1 MRLNLSISVFFP
13 CYNDSHS
20 IAQLVIDSFST
31 LKKITNKFEVIVID
45 DGSTD
50 NSRNVLNNLL
60 KEYRQLKVIYHK
72 KNKGYGGAL
81 QTGFHIAKYEWIFY
95 TDGDGQYDVKKLPLL
110 IRLASNNVDFVNGIK
125 ISRKDPTYRI
135 IAGSIYSFF
144 IRWFF
149 WTPIHDI
156 DCDFR
161 LIRKKIL
168 KKIILQSA
176 SGSICVELV
185 KKAQRAGAK
194 FQEVGV
200 PHFERQW
207 GDSQFFQPR
216 RIFHTF
222 CELFIL
228 WVYLMILKKDYH

>member
-1 MRLNLSISVFFP
+1 MRLNPSISVFFP

-20 IAQLVIDSFST
+20 IGQLVTDAFTT
-31 LKKITNKFEVIVID
+31 LKKITNKFEVIVVD

-50 NSRNVLNNLL
+50 NSRNVLKNLL
-60 KEYRQLKVIYHK
+60 KEYKQLKVIYHR
-72 KNKGYGGAL
+72 KNKGYGEAL
-81 QTGFHIAKYEWIFY
+81 QTGFRTAKYEWIFY

-110 IRLASNNVDFVNGIK
+110 VKLTSDNVDFINGIK
-125 ISRKDPTYRI
+125 IARRDPTYRL
-135 IAGSIYSFF
+135 IAGNVYSFL
-144 IRWFF
+144 IRWLF
-149 WTPIHDI
+149 WTPVHDI

-161 LIRKKIL
+161 LIRKRIIEKITL
-168 KKIILQSA
+168 KST

-200 PHFERQW
+200 PHFERRW
-207 GDSQFFQPR
+207 GNSQFFRPR
-216 RIFHTF
+216 RILQTF

-228 WVYLMILKKDYH
+228 WINLIILRKDYR

>member
-1 MRLNLSISVFFP
+1 MRLNPSISVFFP

-20 IAQLVIDSFST
+20 IGQLVTDAFAT
-31 LKKITNKFEVIVID
+31 LKKITNRFEVIVID

-50 NSRNVLNNLL
+50 NSGNVLKNLS
-60 KEYRQLKVIYHK
+60 KEYKQLKVIYHRR
-72 KNKGYGGAL
+72 NKGYGGSL
-81 QTGFHIAKYEWIFY
+81 QTGFRTAKYEWIFY

-110 IRLASNNVDFVNGIK
+110 TQLALDSVDFINGIK

-135 IAGSIYSFF
+135 IAGSLYSFF

-161 LIRKKIL
+161 LIKKKIL
-168 KKIILQSA
+168 KNITLQST

-185 KKAQRAGAK
+185 KKAQRAGAR

-200 PHFERQW
+200 PHFERRW

-222 CELFIL
+222 FELFIL
-228 WVYLMILKKDYH
+228 WVNLMIFKRN

>member
-1 MRLNLSISVFFP
+1 MRLNPGISVFFP

-20 IAQLVIDSFST
+20 IGRLVTDAFAT
-31 LKKITNKFEVIVID
+31 LKKITTKFEVIVVD

-50 NSRNVLNNLL
+50 NSRKVLEKLSI
-60 KEYRQLKVIYHK
+60 EYKKLKVIYHA

-81 QTGFHIAKYEWIFY
+81 QSGFRNAVYEWIFY

-110 IRLASNNVDFVNGIK
+110 VQLTSANVDFINGIK
-125 ISRKDPTYRI
+125 ISRKDPTYRV

-144 IRWFF
+144 VRWLF

-161 LIRKKIL
+161 FIRKKIL
-168 KKIILQSA
+168 KKLILKST

-185 KKAQRAGAK
+185 KKAQRAGAR

-200 PHFERQW
+200 PHFERRW
-207 GDSQFFQPR
+207 GNSQFFQPR
-216 RIFHTF
+216 RIFQTF

-228 WVYLMILKKDYH
+228 WINLMVLKRN